1 MPVSGFGGT
10 CYEGACE
17 KTPNFEKKSID
28 FMTETA
34 LIKLKSG
41 FFRVN
46 AYKFGYLTLEVLP
59 NTFKVPVNS

>member
-1 MPVSGFGGT
+1 M
-10 CYEGACE
+10 
-17 KTPNFEKKSID
+17 KKPRSLRESID

-46 AYKFGYLTLEVLP
+46 AYKSGYLTLELLP